1 MICLLNSFIILYTM
15 PIVDST
21 RQVNRYK
28 QVHVLDALTEQSQLQ
43 FVLEKMLFDRAKG
56 PRQALDSQ

>member
-1 MICLLNSFIILYTM
+1 M

-28 QVHVLDALTEQSQLQ
+28 QVYVLDALTEQSQLQ